1 MEYTTLSN
9 GVKMPMLGY
18 GVFQIG
24 NAETEECV
32 AQAIKVGY
40 RLIDTAQSYGNEE
53 GVGAAIAK
61 SGVAREELFVVSKI
75 WVSNYRYEDAKRS
88 IDESLE
94 RLGLEYLDLML
105 LHQAYFDVYGAWR
118 ALEEA

>member
-9 GVKMPMLGY
+9 GIQMPMLGY

-32 AQAIKVGY
+32 SEAIKAGY

-61 SGVAREELFVVSKI
+61 SGVAREELFIVSKI
-75 WVSNYRYEDAKRS
+75 WVTNYRYEGRQA
-88 IDESLE
+88 
-94 RLGLEYLDLML
+94 
-105 LHQAYFDVYGAWR
+105 LHRRVAR
-118 ALEEA
+118 APGPRVPRPHAPA